1 MDTDLVLLATI
12 SPTSQLRG
20 GKDNSP
26 MERTMTRLALVAP
39 VRLVKP
45 FAVDMGSMAIATRP
59 TLFRVAAGR
68 HHHLKGCLFNLF
80 SVALVVLL
88 AGCTATTSKTSVQ
101 PGPQAT
107 PAISPVAT
115 PPPAPPPP
123 RGFSAGSLWTERG
136 VSYYEDVRAR
146 RVGDIVSIT
155 VSENAQATKAGSTK
169 TGRTKDMSADFAFS
183 GLSAADKVILDS
195 LKYGYQG
202 KFDTNFNGSG
212 TATRK
217 DTMTTTMTATIV
229 EVLPNGNFVIR
240 GSRWTKVNEELQQI
254 ILEGV
259 IRPMDIT
266 RQNEIQSQKIADAKI
281 FFVGKGPVSNQ
292 ERPGWLIRVF
302 DAFNPF

>member
-1 MDTDLVLLATI
+1 
-12 SPTSQLRG
+12 
-20 GKDNSP
+20 
-26 MERTMTRLALVAP
+26 MERSMTRIALNAP
-39 VRLVKP
+39 AHLVKP
-45 FAVDMGSMAIATRP
+45 FWVDMGGPAIATRP
-59 TLFRVAAGR
+59 TPFRTVAGR
-68 HHHLKGCLFNLF
+68 RQLLKGCLLNLF
-80 SVALVVLL
+80 SVTVIVLL
-88 AGCTATTSKTSVQ
+88 TACTTTTKTNVQ

-107 PAISPVAT
+107 PAISPVAI
-115 PPPAPPPP
+115 PPPAPAPP
-123 RGFSAGSLWTERG
+123 RGFSAGSLWTDRA
-136 VSYYEDVRAR
+136 VSYYEDVKAR
-146 RVGDIVSIT
+146 KVGDIVSIT
-155 VSENAQATKAGSTK
+155 VSESAQATKAGSTK
-169 TGRTKDMSADFAFS
+169 TGRTKDMSADFSFS
-183 GLSAADKVILDS
+183 GLSAGDKVILDS

-217 DTMTTTMTATIV
+217 DTMTTYMTATIV

-259 IRPMDIT
+259 IRPMDVS

-292 ERPGWLIRVF
+292 DRPGWLIRVF

>member
-1 MDTDLVLLATI
+1 M
-12 SPTSQLRG
+12 G
-20 GKDNSP
+20 GP
-26 MERTMTRLALVAP
+26 
-39 VRLVKP
+39 
-45 FAVDMGSMAIATRP
+45 AIATHL
-59 TLFRVAAGR
+59 TQFRIATR
-68 HHHLKGCLFNLF
+68 RRQHLKGCLFSLF
-80 SVALVVLL
+80 SAAMVVLL
-88 AGCTATTSKTSVQ
+88 AACTTTTNKTNVQ
-101 PGPQAT
+101 PGPQVT

-115 PPPAPPPP
+115 PPPAPPPAH
-123 RGFSAGSLWTERG
+123 GISTGSLWTERG
-136 VSYYEDVRAR
+136 ASYYEDVRAR
-146 RVGDIVSIT
+146 KVGDIVSIT
-155 VSENAQATKAGSTK
+155 VSENAQASKTGSTK

-183 GLSAADKVILDS
+183 GLSAADKVIMDS

-254 ILEGV
+254 VLEGV

-266 RQNEIQSQKIADAKI
+266 RQNEILSQKIADAKI

-292 ERPGWLIRVF
+292 ERPGWLMRVF
-302 DAFNPF
+302 DAVNPF